1 MTIYSQC
8 TIIKLS
14 VRTLKITLQSRFSLY
29 KKECGGFRHTSFFP
43 ILTQKNPYKNCTE
56 YFAYYIDIY
65 AYIVYNPYRV
75 EIPDKDCFRSL
86 IYLLKLKDNK
96 LDLVKFADC
105 LNPTQCL
112 RSVSFL
118 TEPFYGYYNNTGGNL
133 SQDCLL

>member
-1 MTIYSQC
+1 MYYNKIVRKD
-8 TIIKLS
+8 IKDYLAIK
-14 VRTLKITLQSRFSLY
+14 VFSLQ
-29 KKECGGFRHTSFFP
+29 KRVWRFPSHSFFP

-75 EIPDKDCFRSL
+75 EIPDKDYFRSL